1 MSRVLRRPMFR
12 GGGKIDSRGTG
23 ITSGL
28 EDRPMYQDGP
38 GPNIMDR
45 VKSESERLID
55 LQKQM
60 GVFSD
65 PQQPK
70 GLAQTIGPAGFLAL
84 AQRGFEF
91 AGKGGDETFGQKL
104 AGTAADTAGDLASII
119 KARRDKNRELAE
131 KDRLLKAGLIEDV
144 FKTESAKDLQERE
157 LEAQKELEAMK
168 LKQGASYEIGYRL
181 AQLKVDFDR
190 DIALAG
196 GDQDKIDKITRAY
209 NEDRN
214 NLITKT
220 KSQNLVGTALLNN
233 KEFVDDIKR
242 KSDQSIEASEVLRL
256 EREGK
261 SQKEIAEY
269 ITSDD
274 FRKLKER
281 KFLEILASY
290 ATVDVNELLASE
302 DLKDGGRVGL
312 AQGGMPGAPMADQSA
327 AQNETG
333 LSFSEVRARL
343 PQEISDEIVRLI
355 VSSPMALED
364 FAAIQTQI
372 DVNNFNS
379 KYNVNLSLPQEA

>member
-1 MSRVLRRPMFR
+1 MFR
-12 GGGKIDSRGTG
+12 GGGKIESRGTG

-28 EDRPMYQDGP
+28 DDRPGYQNGP

-65 PQQPK
+65 PKKPE
-70 GLAQTIGPAGFLAL
+70 GFIDAIGPAGFLAL

-104 AGTAADTAGDLASII
+104 ASTAADATGDLASII
-119 KARRDKNRELAE
+119 KARKDKNRELAE

-144 FKTESAKDLQERE
+144 FKTESAKDLQKEE
-157 LEAQKELEAMK
+157 LASKKELEEMK

-196 GDQDKIDKITRAY
+196 GDQDKINKITRAY

-242 KSDQSIEASEVLRL
+242 KSDQDIEASETLRL
-256 EREGK
+256 QGEGK
-261 SQKEIAEY
+261 SQEEIAEY
-269 ITSDD
+269 ITSDE
-274 FRKLKER
+274 FRKLRER
-281 KFLEILASY
+281 KFLEVLAGY
-290 ATVDVNELLASE
+290 ATVDVGELLATE
-302 DLKDGGRVGL
+302 NLKEGGRVGL
-312 AQGGMPGAPMADQSA
+312 AQGGMPGAPMANQSV
-327 AQNETG
+327 AQSETG
-333 LSFSEVRARL
+333 LSFAEVRARL
-343 PQEISDEIVRLI
+343 PQEINDDIVRLI
-355 VSSPMALED
+355 VSSPMAFED
-364 FAAIQTQI
+364 FASIQTQM
-372 DVNNFNS
+372 DVENFNS

>member
-1 MSRVLRRPMFR
+1 MFR
-12 GGGKIDSRGTG
+12 GGGKIESRGTG

-28 EDRPMYQDGP
+28 DDRPGYQNGP

-65 PQQPK
+65 PKKPE
-70 GLAQTIGPAGFLAL
+70 GFIDAIGPAGFLAL

-104 AGTAADTAGDLASII
+104 ASTAADATGDLASII
-119 KARRDKNRELAE
+119 KARKDKNRELAE

-144 FKTESAKDLQERE
+144 FKTESAKDLQKEE
-157 LEAQKELEAMK
+157 LASKKELEEMK

-196 GDQDKIDKITRAY
+196 GDQDKINKITRAY

-242 KSDQSIEASEVLRL
+242 KSDQDIEASETLRL
-256 EREGK
+256 QGEGK
-261 SQKEIAEY
+261 SQEEIAEY
-269 ITSDD
+269 ITSDE
-274 FRKLKER
+274 FRKLRER
-281 KFLEILASY
+281 KFLEVLAGY
-290 ATVDVNELLASE
+290 ATVDVGELLATE
-302 DLKDGGRVGL
+302 DLKEGGRVGL
-312 AQGGMPGAPMADQSA
+312 AQGGMPGAPMANQSVDQS
-327 AQNETG
+327 ETG
-333 LSFSEVRARL
+333 LSFAEVRARL
-343 PQEISDEIVRLI
+343 PQEINDDIVRLI
-355 VSSPMALED
+355 VSSPMAFED
-364 FAAIQTQI
+364 FASIQTQM
-372 DVNNFNS
+372 DVENFNS

>member
-119 KARRDKNRELAE
+119 KARKDKNRELAE
-131 KDRLLKAGLIEDV
+131 KNRLLKAGIIEDV
-144 FKTESAKDLQERE
+144 FKTESAKDLQE
-157 LEAQKELEAMK
+157 KELEAMK

-242 KSDQSIEASEVLRL
+242 KSDQDIEASEVLRL
-256 EREGK
+256 QREGK
-261 SQKEIAEY
+261 SQAEIAEY

-327 AQNETG
+327 AQSETG

-355 VSSPMALED
+355 VSSPMAFED

>member
-1 MSRVLRRPMFR
+1 MIYKNKWVSLVH
-12 GGGKIDSRGTG
+12 
-23 ITSGL
+23 
-28 EDRPMYQDGP
+28 Q
-38 GPNIMDR
+38 R
-45 VKSESERLID
+45 VKTT
-55 LQKQM
+55 
-60 GVFSD
+60 F
-65 PQQPK
+65 
-70 GLAQTIGPAGFLAL
+70 GLTRPELLNLA
-84 AQRGFEF
+84 ARSFEF
-91 AGKGGDETFGQKL
+91 AGKGGPETFAQKL
-104 AGTAADTAGDLASII
+104 AGSASDALSDISESMQARKE
-119 KARRDKNRELAE
+119 KAREIQRE
-131 KDRLLKAGLIEDV
+131 KDLIKAGLIEKAYGTVSDRD
-144 FKTESAKDLQERE
+144 TLERTLAAE
-157 LEAQKELEAMK
+157 KELEEMK

-242 KSDQSIEASEVLRL
+242 KSDQNIEASEVLRL

-327 AQNETG
+327 AQSETG

-355 VSSPMALED
+355 VSSPMAFED

-379 KYNVNLSLPQEA
+379 KYNVNLSLPQDA

>member
-45 VKSESERLID
+45 VKSGSEELFG

-60 GVFSD
+60 GLFD
-65 PQQPK
+65 RPEQK
-70 GLAQTIGPAGFLAL
+70 TLFGLGTPEFLAL

-91 AGKGGDETFGQKL
+91 AGKDGDETFGQKL
-104 AGTAADTAGDLASII
+104 AGTAADATGDLASII
-119 KARRDKNRELAE
+119 KARKDKNRELAE
-131 KDRLLKAGLIEDV
+131 KESLLKAGLIEDV
-144 FKTESAKDLQERE
+144 FKTESAKDLQEKE
-157 LEAQKELEAMK
+157 LASKKELEEMK

-196 GDQDKIDKITRAY
+196 GDKDKIDKITRAY

-220 KSQNLVGTALLNN
+220 KSENLVGAALLNN
-233 KEFVDDIKR
+233 KDFVEDIKR
-242 KSDQSIEASEVLRL
+242 RSDQDIETAERLRL
-256 EREGK
+256 QQEGK
-261 SQKEIAEY
+261 SQDEVLDY
-269 ITSDD
+269 LNSDE
-274 FRKLKER
+274 FRKLRER

-327 AQNETG
+327 AQSETG

-355 VSSPMALED
+355 VSSPMAFED

>member
-28 EDRPMYQDGP
+28 EDRPMYQDGV

-45 VKSESERLID
+45 VKSGSEELFG

-60 GVFSD
+60 GLFD
-65 PQQPK
+65 RPEQK
-70 GLAQTIGPAGFLAL
+70 TLFGLGTPEFLAL

-104 AGTAADTAGDLASII
+104 ASTAADATGDLASII
-119 KARRDKNRELAE
+119 KARKDKNRELAE
-131 KDRLLKAGLIEDV
+131 KESLLKAGLIEDV
-144 FKTESAKDLQERE
+144 FKTESAKDLQEKE
-157 LEAQKELEAMK
+157 LASKKELEEMK

-196 GDQDKIDKITRAY
+196 GDKDKIDKITRAY

-220 KSQNLVGTALLNN
+220 KSENLVGAALLNN
-233 KEFVDDIKR
+233 KDFVEDIKR
-242 KSDQSIEASEVLRL
+242 RSDQDIETAERLRL
-256 EREGK
+256 QQEGK
-261 SQKEIAEY
+261 SQDEVLDY
-269 ITSDD
+269 LNSDE
-274 FRKLKER
+274 FRKLRER

-327 AQNETG
+327 AQSETG

-355 VSSPMALED
+355 VSSPMAFED

>member
-45 VKSESERLID
+45 VKSGSEELFD

-60 GVFSD
+60 GLFD
-65 PQQPK
+65 RPEQK
-70 GLAQTIGPAGFLAL
+70 TLFGLGTPEFLAL

-91 AGKGGDETFGQKL
+91 AGKDGDETFGQKL
-104 AGTAADTAGDLASII
+104 AGTAADATGDLASII
-119 KARRDKNRELAE
+119 KARKDKNRELAE
-131 KDRLLKAGLIEDV
+131 KESLLKAGLIEDV
-144 FKTESAKDLQERE
+144 FKTESAKDLQEKE
-157 LEAQKELEAMK
+157 LASKKELEEMK

-220 KSQNLVGTALLNN
+220 KSENLVGAALLNN
-233 KEFVDDIKR
+233 KDFVEDIKR
-242 KSDQSIEASEVLRL
+242 RSDQDIETAERLRL
-256 EREGK
+256 QQEGK
-261 SQKEIAEY
+261 SQDEVLDY
-269 ITSDD
+269 LNSDE
-274 FRKLKER
+274 FRKLRER

-327 AQNETG
+327 AQSETG

-355 VSSPMALED
+355 VSSPMAFED

>member
-1 MSRVLRRPMFR
+1 
-12 GGGKIDSRGTG
+12 
-23 ITSGL
+23 
-28 EDRPMYQDGP
+28 
-38 GPNIMDR
+38 
-45 VKSESERLID
+45 
-55 LQKQM
+55 
-60 GVFSD
+60 
-65 PQQPK
+65 
-70 GLAQTIGPAGFLAL
+70 
-84 AQRGFEF
+84 
-91 AGKGGDETFGQKL
+91 
-104 AGTAADTAGDLASII
+104 
-119 KARRDKNRELAE
+119 
-131 KDRLLKAGLIEDV
+131 
-144 FKTESAKDLQERE
+144 
-157 LEAQKELEAMK
+157 
-168 LKQGASYEIGYRL
+168 
-181 AQLKVDFDR
+181 
-190 DIALAG
+190 
-196 GDQDKIDKITRAY
+196 
-209 NEDRN
+209 
-214 NLITKT
+214 
-220 KSQNLVGTALLNN
+220 LVGTALLNN

-327 AQNETG
+327 AQSETG

>member
-1 MSRVLRRPMFR
+1 MSRTLRRPMFR
-12 GGGKIDSRGTG
+12 GGGKIESRGTG

-28 EDRPMYQDGP
+28 DDRPGYQNGP

-65 PQQPK
+65 PKKPE
-70 GLAQTIGPAGFLAL
+70 GFIDAIGPAGFLAL

-104 AGTAADTAGDLASII
+104 ASTAADATGDLASII
-119 KARRDKNRELAE
+119 KARKDKNRELAE

-144 FKTESAKDLQERE
+144 FKTESAKDLQKEE
-157 LEAQKELEAMK
+157 LASKKELEEMK

-196 GDQDKIDKITRAY
+196 GDQDKINKITRAY

-242 KSDQSIEASEVLRL
+242 KSDQDIEASETLRL
-256 EREGK
+256 QGEGK
-261 SQKEIAEY
+261 SQEEIAEY
-269 ITSDD
+269 ITSDE
-274 FRKLKER
+274 FRKLRER
-281 KFLEILASY
+281 KFLEVLAGY
-290 ATVDVNELLASE
+290 ATVDVGELLATE
-302 DLKDGGRVGL
+302 DLKEGGRVGL
-312 AQGGMPGAPMADQSA
+312 AQGGMPGAPMANQSV
-327 AQNETG
+327 AQSETG
-333 LSFSEVRARL
+333 LSFAEVRARL
-343 PQEISDEIVRLI
+343 PQEINDDIVRLI
-355 VSSPMALED
+355 VSSPMAFED
-364 FAAIQTQI
+364 FASIQTQM
-372 DVNNFNS
+372 DVENFNS

>member
-45 VKSESERLID
+45 VKSGSEELFG

-60 GVFSD
+60 GLFD
-65 PQQPK
+65 RPEQK
-70 GLAQTIGPAGFLAL
+70 TLFGLGTPEFLAL

-104 AGTAADTAGDLASII
+104 ASTAADATGDLASII
-119 KARRDKNRELAE
+119 KARKDKNRELAE
-131 KDRLLKAGLIEDV
+131 KESLLKAGLIEDV
-144 FKTESAKDLQERE
+144 FKTESAKDLQEKE
-157 LEAQKELEAMK
+157 LASKKELEEMK

-196 GDQDKIDKITRAY
+196 GDKDKIDKITRAY

-220 KSQNLVGTALLNN
+220 KSENLVGAALLNN
-233 KEFVDDIKR
+233 KDFVEDIKR
-242 KSDQSIEASEVLRL
+242 RSDQDIETAERLRL
-256 EREGK
+256 QQEGK
-261 SQKEIAEY
+261 SQDEVLDY
-269 ITSDD
+269 LNSDE
-274 FRKLKER
+274 FRKLRER

-327 AQNETG
+327 AQSETG

-355 VSSPMALED
+355 VSSPMAFED

>member
-1 MSRVLRRPMFR
+1 MSRTLRRPMFR
-12 GGGKIDSRGTG
+12 GGGKIESRGTG

-28 EDRPMYQDGP
+28 DDRPGYQNGP

-65 PQQPK
+65 PKKPE
-70 GLAQTIGPAGFLAL
+70 GFIDAIGPAGFLAL

-104 AGTAADTAGDLASII
+104 ASTAADATGDLASII
-119 KARRDKNRELAE
+119 KARKDKNRELAE

-144 FKTESAKDLQERE
+144 FKTESAKDLQKEE
-157 LEAQKELEAMK
+157 LASKKELEEMK

-196 GDQDKIDKITRAY
+196 GDQDKINKITRAY

-242 KSDQSIEASEVLRL
+242 KSDQDIEASETLRL
-256 EREGK
+256 QGEGK
-261 SQKEIAEY
+261 SQEEIAEY
-269 ITSDD
+269 ITSDE
-274 FRKLKER
+274 FRKLRER
-281 KFLEILASY
+281 KFLEVLAGY
-290 ATVDVNELLASE
+290 ATVDVGELLATE
-302 DLKDGGRVGL
+302 NLKEGGRVGL
-312 AQGGMPGAPMADQSA
+312 AQGGMPGAPMANQSV
-327 AQNETG
+327 AQSETG
-333 LSFSEVRARL
+333 LSFAEVRARL
-343 PQEISDEIVRLI
+343 PQEINDDIVRLI
-355 VSSPMALED
+355 VSSPMAFED
-364 FAAIQTQI
+364 FASIQTQM
-372 DVNNFNS
+372 DVENFNS

>member
-1 MSRVLRRPMFR
+1 MFR
-12 GGGKIDSRGTG
+12 GGGKIESRGTG

-28 EDRPMYQDGP
+28 DDRPGYQNGP

-65 PQQPK
+65 PKKPE
-70 GLAQTIGPAGFLAL
+70 GFIDAIGPAGFLAL

-104 AGTAADTAGDLASII
+104 ASTAADATGDLASII
-119 KARRDKNRELAE
+119 KARKDKNRELAE

-144 FKTESAKDLQERE
+144 FKTESAKDLQKEE
-157 LEAQKELEAMK
+157 LASKKELEEMK

-196 GDQDKIDKITRAY
+196 GDQDKINKITRAY

-242 KSDQSIEASEVLRL
+242 KSDQDIEASETLRL
-256 EREGK
+256 QGEGK
-261 SQKEIAEY
+261 SQEEIAEY
-269 ITSDD
+269 ITSDE
-274 FRKLKER
+274 FRKLRER
-281 KFLEILASY
+281 KFLEVLAGY
-290 ATVDVNELLASE
+290 ATVDVGELLATE
-302 DLKDGGRVGL
+302 DLKEGGRVGL
-312 AQGGMPGAPMADQSA
+312 AQGGMPGAPMANQSV
-327 AQNETG
+327 AQSETG
-333 LSFSEVRARL
+333 LSFAEVRARL
-343 PQEISDEIVRLI
+343 PQEINDDIVRLI
-355 VSSPMALED
+355 VSSPMAFED
-364 FAAIQTQI
+364 FASIQTQM
-372 DVNNFNS
+372 DVENFNS